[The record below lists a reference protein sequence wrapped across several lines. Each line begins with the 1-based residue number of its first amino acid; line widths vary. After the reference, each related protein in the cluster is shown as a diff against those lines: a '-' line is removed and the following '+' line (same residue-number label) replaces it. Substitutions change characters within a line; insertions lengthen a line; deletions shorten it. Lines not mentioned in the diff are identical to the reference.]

1 MGKSIAKQLFL
12 SAVLLGFT
20 GLASTTLFAIDHDG
34 FQQRP
39 PKKSVNKPA
48 ENTSAT
54 KATNDDHHDHDGIQK
69 PKKSTKK
76 TKMIKDAQ
84 AEKPHEQG
92 QDQKHEQHHDDY
104 YDQHHDH
111 DGLKVIPKAIP
122 KKAK

>member
-1 MGKSIAKQLFL
+1 MGKSNAKQLFL
-12 SAVLLGFT
+12 SAFLLGFT
-20 GLASTTLFAIDHDG
+20 GLASTTLLAIDHDG

-48 ENTSAT
+48 ENASAT
-54 KATNDDHHDHDGIQK
+54 KEHQDDRHDDDGIQK

-76 TKMIKDAQ
+76 TKMLKDAQ

-92 QDQKHEQHHDDY
+92 QDQKHEKHHDDY

-111 DGLKVIPKAIP
+111 DGLKVIPK
-122 KKAK
+122 KAK